1 MTTAR
6 ELLNRKLTGEGIGM
20 GKLVETIETQ
30 PPLDVRVCEEEYIRA
45 SSPAPSVSRISVII
59 MFSFFVTVLVLIQ
72 VIATSGGQSVSDER
86 NQQVMMIHQVVIK
99 IYYSDF
105 VTE

>member
-1 MTTAR
+1 
-6 ELLNRKLTGEGIGM
+6 
-20 GKLVETIETQ
+20 
-30 PPLDVRVCEEEYIRA
+30 
-45 SSPAPSVSRISVII
+45 

-99 IYYSDF
+99 IF
-105 VTE
+105 QIFFM

>member
-1 MTTAR
+1 M
-6 ELLNRKLTGEGIGM
+6 
-20 GKLVETIETQ
+20 
-30 PPLDVRVCEEEYIRA
+30 RVCEEEYIEQA
-45 SSPAPSVSRISVII
+45 HQLTSSVSRISVII
-59 MFSFFVTVLVLIQ
+59 MFSFFVTVLVRIQ
-72 VIATSGGQSVSDER
+72 IIATSGCQSVSDDR

>member
-1 MTTAR
+1 
-6 ELLNRKLTGEGIGM
+6 
-20 GKLVETIETQ
+20 
-30 PPLDVRVCEEEYIRA
+30 
-45 SSPAPSVSRISVII
+45 

-72 VIATSGGQSVSDER
+72 VIATCGGQSVSDER

-105 VTE
+105 VY